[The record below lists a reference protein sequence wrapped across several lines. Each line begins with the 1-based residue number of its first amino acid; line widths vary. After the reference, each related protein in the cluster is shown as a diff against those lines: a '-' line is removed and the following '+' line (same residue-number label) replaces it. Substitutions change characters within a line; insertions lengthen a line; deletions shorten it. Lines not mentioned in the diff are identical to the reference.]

1 MNRLCKTTSAN
12 VLATGLAESALAV
25 VGISVY
31 GIGISVF
38 KNKFLSFGL

>member
-1 MNRLCKTTSAN
+1 MNCLCKATSAN

-25 VGISVY
+25 VGISVH

-38 KNKFLSFGL
+38 ENKFLTFGL